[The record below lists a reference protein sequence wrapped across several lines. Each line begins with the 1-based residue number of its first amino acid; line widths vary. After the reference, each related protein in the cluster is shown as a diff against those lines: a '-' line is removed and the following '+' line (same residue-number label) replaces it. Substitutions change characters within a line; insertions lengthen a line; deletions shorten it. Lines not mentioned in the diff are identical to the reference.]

1 MVPGWPRFPGT
12 GLVPIFR
19 CFRIALAGLLRAVKT
34 GSQCIR
40 HSIHNAFTGKRS
52 AADRADVSCLFC
64 QNCLNYRGLRFLEK
78 RLIILEGKHRNIRKI
93 AVFHSD
99 LHFYLSSKPFSCAH
113 VDAVFV
119 LAFFRTFRF
128 HGGLFGYGFGSR
140 ERVQIAHEYRSA
152 DYGSGG
158 SACHGAG
165 RGGGQ
170 ALFGTYGKALHALD
184 AFHGHDRL
192 FLRYGD
198 SHAAGP
204 GTKPAV
210 CAGIALAS
218 YFVQPFSGNHSQ
230 QCSQGTQIPAEK
242 APHKQGTHSDCQ
254 QQPESHGGYGRG
266 DKGKISRDQHPEHAP
281 GTPGRIHRQR
291 QYPNSCRYQ
300 DQYCV
305 LQIFQDAVQPFRNLY
320 LPADSLFGKK
330 ENKLLHHSEGTEKP
344 AEKTPPQSGNQKY
357 HGNKEQLR
365 KQSAKRKT
373 ASCQCRQYIPH
384 SGKHHDKQSRIQDK
398 SGRLNQMPDT
408 LCDEPALFCSLF
420 L

>member
-93 AVFHSD
+93 AVLHSD
-99 LHFYLSSKPFSCAH
+99 LHFYLSQKPFSCAR
-113 VDAVFV
+113 VDTVFV
-119 LAFFRTFRF
+119 LAFFRTFHF
-128 HGGLFGYGFGSR
+128 HGSLFGYGFGSR
-140 ERVQIAHEYRSA
+140 EGSQIAHEYRSA

-165 RGGGQ
+165 RIDGQ

-184 AFHGHDRL
+184 AFHGYDSL

-230 QCSQGTQIPAEK
+230 QCSRGHRYRQKKRPTNREPTAIANSSPNPMVGMAEETWERFPEISIPNTPQGLQEESTGSASTQTPAVIRTNIAYFRYFRMRSNRFGICTFPQTVFLEK
-242 APHKQGTHSDCQ
+242 K
-254 QQPESHGGYGRG
+254 
-266 DKGKISRDQHPEHAP
+266 KIS
-281 GTPGRIHRQR
+281 
-291 QYPNSCRYQ
+291 SC
-300 DQYCV
+300 
-305 LQIFQDAVQPFRNLY
+305 IIP
-320 LPADSLFGKK
+320 
-330 ENKLLHHSEGTEKP
+330 
-344 AEKTPPQSGNQKY
+344 
-357 HGNKEQLR
+357 KEQR
-365 KQSAKRKT
+365 NPQKKRPHRAVIRNTMETRSSCGNSPPKEKRPPVSAVNISRT
-373 ASCQCRQYIPH
+373 AENTMINNPGY
-384 SGKHHDKQSRIQDK
+384 RIK
-398 SGRLNQMPDT
+398 
-408 LCDEPALFCSLF
+408 AAA
-420 L
+420 